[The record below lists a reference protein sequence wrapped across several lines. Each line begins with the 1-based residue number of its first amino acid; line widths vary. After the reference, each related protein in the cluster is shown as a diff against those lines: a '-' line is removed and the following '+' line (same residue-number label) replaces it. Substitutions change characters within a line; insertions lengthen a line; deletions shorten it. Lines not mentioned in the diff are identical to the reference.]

1 MEGVA
6 KSGGVV
12 MSGVAAVSAVKTN
25 QKKVDRKKAV
35 SMALILVCGA
45 VTGVTARVAVDWY
58 RQNYGTPTGDH
69 PALHGRF
76 RTKLAVAD
84 E

>member
-12 MSGVAAVSAVKTN
+12 MSGGASAVKTS
-25 QKKVDRKKAV
+25 QEKVDRKKVV

-45 VTGVTARVAVDWY
+45 VTGVAARVAVDWY

-76 RTKLAVAD
+76 RRKLAVAD
-84 E
+84 G

>member
-12 MSGVAAVSAVKTN
+12 VSGVAVVNAMKTSLEN
-25 QKKVDRKKAV
+25 ADRKKAV
-35 SMALILVCGA
+35 SMALIIVCGA
-45 VTGVTARVAVDWY
+45 VTGVAAGVAVDWY